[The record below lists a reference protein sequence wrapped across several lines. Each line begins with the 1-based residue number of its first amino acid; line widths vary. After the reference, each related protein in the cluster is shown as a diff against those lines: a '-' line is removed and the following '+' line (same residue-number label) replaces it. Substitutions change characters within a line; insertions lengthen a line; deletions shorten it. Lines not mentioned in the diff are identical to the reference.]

1 MNDFEFESI
10 YEAATKYAKKRE
22 NMLETHQEPED
33 FASYC
38 VEKKLT
44 NSYRRLSWMFVDY
57 LREGS
62 GRKGSNSYSERQELK
77 RATSLNAVIGDSKT
91 ERIELLYVGGG
102 GNDFEIRE
110 KLKRLTAFI
119 PNKNKRLKK
128 IIGMK
133 LEGFTDKEI
142 GEKLSVTESRIS
154 QILYSFLNPMKNK
167 ADILEL
173 DSLNKGVKEWIKK
186 QLP

>member
-10 YEAATKYAKKRE
+10 YKAATKYAKKRE

-44 NSYRRLSWMFVDY
+44 NSYKRLSWMFIDY

-62 GRKGSNSYSERQELK
+62 GCKGSDSYGERKALK
-77 RATSLNAVIGDSKT
+77 RATSLNAVIGDSNT
-91 ERIELLYVGGG
+91 ERIELLYVGSGG
-102 GNDFEIRE
+102 DDFTLRE

-119 PNKNKRLKK
+119 PNKNKRLKR
-128 IIGMK
+128 IIEMK
-133 LEGFTDKEI
+133 LEGFTNKEI
-142 GEKLSVTESRIS
+142 GKKLSVTESRVS
-154 QILYSFLNPMKNK
+154 QILHSFLNPIKNK

-173 DSLNKGVKEWIKK
+173 NSLNEGVKQWIKK